1 MDEQEKA
8 EEKAKLNITS
18 KIWYRDNEISK
29 LNSFILQENSK
40 HNSNDEIILE
50 KEKKRDYY
58 FKGIKEL

>member
-40 HNSNDEIILE
+40 NNSNDEIILE